1 MFEKDKNDK
10 NKNNLMSEDDSEDF
24 FVNTEG
30 YPIDKIL
37 WVLYTNI
44 VDNHLKDLNLNMN
57 ILNKS

>member
-1 MFEKDKNDK
+1 
-10 NKNNLMSEDDSEDF
+10 MSEDDNEDF

>member
-24 FVNTEG
+24 LKTEG

-57 ILNKS
+57 ILN